1 MAGSNYSVNITL
13 DTSKVEGK
21 LKTLEKRVSDFRK
34 NLAQPL
40 KISAQTQKLEEKK
53 LKMQDAQRASMIQTR
68 KVGDLIN
75 KAESQGLKVDKA
87 RAHLRRAAVLD
98 NKKLFKSAELQRKLA
113 VAELKAE
120 RETTKELSKQA
131 GLKNKMLAGGST
143 GFTAAQ
149 YGPQLA
155 PMQGPA
161 MPPTL
166 SMGLNFDKRTGKLL
180 QGPAGSSPNT
190 RGNLLR
196 RFDRQSAL
204 ISGGFPLLFGQG
216 PIGALAGGLGG
227 GIGGM
232 FGQMGGFAGG
242 IAATAAVQSISNTIN
257 GVIELGKG
265 LQDVDGALATVTERS
280 LFSSEAT
287 EKRAEA
293 LKKLGK
299 QEELA
304 KLLTQELTI
313 TLGKDGLQRVQ
324 ALGKSSKELARTFGQ
339 LGASLQAVLAKVILP
354 AVNALNT
361 ILKTFTVPSQF
372 KNFRESLS
380 GADLKRF
387 DEIASGNRTDKLRR
401 GIKIGTELTVE
412 GKANTIAQALNEGI
426 GGGASAFTTSSDP
439 TIAASLQE
447 RIDFLNRSLE
457 VGRERAELE
466 RKIADFRKK
475 GTDLSDDDLEKQLKQ
490 ISNLEKAE
498 ALYQQIGSA
507 IETGIVD
514 ALEGAIQGTKTLGE
528 VANSVFAQIQRSLL
542 QFGVNSLLG
551 AIGIPGFANGGRPP
565 VGRPSIVGER
575 GPELFVPDKAGT
587 IIPNHELGGSTNV
600 VVNVDATGSS
610 VEGDEQKGRELG
622 RLISVAVQSELL
634 QQKRPGGLL
643 A

>member
-1 MAGSNYSVNITL
+1 MASEYSVNIRLNTAQVKK
-13 DTSKVEGK
+13 D
-21 LKTLEKRVSDFRK
+21 LKTIGNEISNLGRKEAKSSKTALSTTETRLKTETQIANLQKRTQAIRNNILRLDLSGAKVSQIKSKLTRADNQADVKKFDLAKK
-34 NLAQPL
+34 NIALAL
-40 KISAQTQKLEEKK
+40 
-53 LKMQDAQRASMIQTR
+53 
-68 KVGDLIN
+68 
-75 KAESQGLKVDKA
+75 
-87 RAHLRRAAVLD
+87 
-98 NKKLFKSAELQRKLA
+98 
-113 VAELKAE
+113 
-120 RETTKELSKQA
+120 KELEILKQQTIEVGKQA
-131 GLKNKMLAGGST
+131 KTRANTFKFPM
-143 GFTAAQ
+143 
-149 YGPQLA
+149 GPSS
-155 PMQGPA
+155 P
-161 MPPTL
+161 
-166 SMGLNFDKRTGKLL
+166 LNFGSGGQLL
-180 QGPAGSSPNT
+180 PGSGRGRFGTT
-190 RGNLLR
+190 RG
-196 RFDRQSAL
+196 FDFQSAL

-216 PIGALAGGLGG
+216 PLGALAGGLGG

-242 IAATAAVQSISNTIN
+242 IAATAALQQITTAIN
-257 GVIELGKG
+257 GVRQFGEG
-265 LQDVDGALATVTERS
+265 LQDVEGALTTVTEKS

-490 ISNLEKAE
+490 INNLEKVE
-498 ALYQQIGSA
+498 ALYQQIGST
-507 IETGIVD
+507 IENGIVD
-514 ALEGAIQGTKTLGE
+514 ALEGAINGTKTLGE

-542 QFGVNSLLG
+542 QFGVNALLG

-575 GPELFVPDKAGT
+575 GPELFVPDRSGT
-587 IIPNHELGGSTNV
+587 IIPNNQLGGSTNI
-600 VVNVDATGSS
+600 VVNVDASGSS
-610 VEGDEQKGRELG
+610 VQGDEQQGRELG
-622 RLISVAVQSELL
+622 RLISVAEQSELL
-634 QQKRPGGLL
+634 QQKSPGGIL